1 MIPHE
6 SAPATSW
13 LSSDSDAPASGVV
26 WSPVTDSPSLSS
38 TEVGKRGPPLTPEP
52 DNLEHIDSW
61 NIAIPTDDDSIT
73 RRRRTLAPIQILTD
87 LERTKSSLDGNFWV
101 NYDLFRIALAVIDQV
116 ALAMGLSSGRTWDD
130 VLVYATEQAARQV
143 PQADPREW
151 AKVAERVVVSLVTV
165 DVEVVRHLVHT
176 TEGPTWRQ
184 QRFRLLYLHP
194 DGTDGL
200 EHLRAS
206 EQAINIFVD
215 ALDLDIEAAQIAN
228 EAQMAALIA
237 RGAVAS
243 AVQIARVARYRS
255 IEYQE
260 RIRRIVADTLID
272 PDTHDWL
279 GDVPAYLDAA
289 LAHVRD
295 RLDAET
301 ALLDTVADRR
311 AAVTDRT
318 QLDALNRLL
327 DILRECRYRHSE
339 LHRHLIGARGALR
352 QALDDRFA
360 RPPRRTHRTDLGADL
375 LVPLLA
381 GSTARAAGATDRLLA
396 VAGGLPVRWWPSL
409 TTMTDELC
417 TPPRTPELGA
427 EYEPP
432 EVDSIDTPEWWDA
445 YEAVVEALLAG
456 LSEPMRLS
464 QLLARVEQTAE
475 TVAADSD
482 TDDEQPLDPNVL
494 AATIVHAAHH
504 AWAPHLAGRSAGD
517 RLVVAIAT
525 GTTLDSTS
533 IRADDLLLIP
543 AELSADIAA
552 STPKAQRPNWFD
564 DGQEVPE

>member
-1 MIPHE
+1 MSE
-6 SAPATSW
+6 
-13 LSSDSDAPASGVV
+13 LDDF
-26 WSPVTDSPSLSS
+26 
-38 TEVGKRGPPLTPEP
+38 
-52 DNLEHIDSW
+52 EHTDSW

-73 RRRRTLAPIQILTD
+73 RRRRALAPIQILTD
-87 LERTKSSLDGNFWV
+87 LERTKSSLDGDFWA

-116 ALAMGLSSGRTWDD
+116 ALAMGLSSGRTWDET
-130 VLVYATEQAARQV
+130 LVYATEQAGRQV
-143 PQADPREW
+143 PDADPREW
-151 AKVAERVVVSLVTV
+151 AKVAERVVVSLVTI

-176 TEGPTWRQ
+176 ADGPTWRQ

-194 DGTDGL
+194 DSTDGL

-228 EAQMAALIA
+228 EAQMAALIE

-260 RIRRIVADTLID
+260 RIRRVVADTLID

-279 GDVPAYLDAA
+279 GDVPAYLNAA
-289 LAHVRD
+289 LDHVRG

-301 ALLDTVADRR
+301 TLLETVDERR
-311 AAVTDRT
+311 SAITDRT
-318 QLDALNRLL
+318 QLDAVNRLL
-327 DILRECRYRHSE
+327 EILRECRYRHSE

-381 GSTARAAGATDRLLA
+381 GPTQRAARAADRLLA
-396 VAGGLPVRWWPSL
+396 AAGGLHVRWWPSL

-432 EVDSIDTPEWWDA
+432 EIDSVDTPEWWDA
-445 YEAVVEALLAG
+445 YEDVAEALLAG
-456 LSEPMRLS
+456 LSEPVRLS
-464 QLLARVEQTAE
+464 QLLARIEHTAE
-475 TVAADSD
+475 TDATELD
-482 TDDEQPLDPNVL
+482 TDEGQTLDPSIL
-494 AATIVHAAHH
+494 AATVVHTAHH

-517 RLVVAIAT
+517 RLVVAVAT
-525 GTTLDSTS
+525 GKTLDSNM
-533 IRADDLLLIP
+533 IRSEDLLLIP
-543 AELSADIAA
+543 AELSADIAVPT
-552 STPKAQRPNWFD
+552 SKAQVPNRID
-564 DGQEVPE
+564 DRQEGPE

>member
-1 MIPHE
+1 MRQ
-6 SAPATSW
+6 
-13 LSSDSDAPASGVV
+13 
-26 WSPVTDSPSLSS
+26 
-38 TEVGKRGPPLTPEP
+38 RGPHLISEADDFSQTE
-52 DNLEHIDSW
+52 SW
-61 NIAIPTDDDSIT
+61 NISIPTDDDSIT
-73 RRRRTLAPIQILTD
+73 RRRRALAPIQVLTD
-87 LERTKSSLDGNFWV
+87 LERTKSSLDGDFWV
-101 NYDLFRIALAVIDQV
+101 NYDLFRLALAVIDQV
-116 ALAMGLSSGRTWDD
+116 ALAMGLSSGRTWNE

-143 PQADPREW
+143 PDADPQEW
-151 AKVAERVVVSLVTV
+151 TKVAERVVVSLVTI

-176 TEGPTWRQ
+176 SEGPAWRQ

-194 DGTDGL
+194 DSTDGL

-206 EQAINIFVD
+206 EQAINIFVE

-279 GDVPAYLDAA
+279 GDVPTYLNAA
-289 LAHVRD
+289 LDHVRG

-301 ALLDTVADRR
+301 ALLETVADRR
-311 AAVTDRT
+311 TGITDRT

-327 DILRECRYRHSE
+327 EILHECRYRHSE

-360 RPPRRTHRTDLGADL
+360 RPPRRTHRIDLGADL

-381 GSTARAAGATDRLLA
+381 GPTGGAARAADRLLA

-432 EVDSIDTPEWWDA
+432 EVDSVDAPEWWVT
-445 YEAVVEALLAG
+445 YEVVAEALLNG
-456 LSEPMRLS
+456 LSEPTRLS
-464 QLLARVEQTAE
+464 QLLTRIEQTAE
-475 TVAADSD
+475 TVAVESD
-482 TDDEQPLDPNVL
+482 TDEGQPLDPNVL
-494 AATIVHAAHH
+494 AATVVHAAHH

-517 RLVVAIAT
+517 RVVVAVET
-525 GTTLDSTS
+525 GNTLDSTM
-533 IRADDLLLIP
+533 IRANDLLLIP

-552 STPKAQRPNWFD
+552 SAPKDQRPDRID
-564 DGQEVPE
+564 DGQEETE

>member
-1 MIPHE
+1 M
-6 SAPATSW
+6 TS
-13 LSSDSDAPASGVV
+13 
-26 WSPVTDSPSLSS
+26 
-38 TEVGKRGPPLTPEP
+38 EP
-52 DNLEHIDSW
+52 DDFEHTDSW
-61 NIAIPTDDDSIT
+61 NVAIPTDDDSIT

-87 LERTKSSLDGNFWV
+87 LERTKSSLDGDFWV

-116 ALAMGLSSGRTWDD
+116 ALAMGLSSGRTWGE

-143 PQADPREW
+143 PDADPREW
-151 AKVAERVVVSLVTV
+151 AKVGERVVVSLVTI

-176 TEGPTWRQ
+176 AGGPVWRQ

-194 DGTDGL
+194 DITDGL

-289 LAHVRD
+289 LDHVRG
-295 RLDAET
+295 RLDAE
-301 ALLDTVADRR
+301 AVLLETVADRR
-311 AAVTDRT
+311 AAITDRT

-327 DILRECRYRHSE
+327 EILRECRYRHSE

-352 QALDDRFA
+352 HALDDRFA

-375 LVPLLA
+375 LMPLLA
-381 GSTARAAGATDRLLA
+381 GPTAGAARAADRLLA

-409 TTMTDELC
+409 TTMADELC
-417 TPPRTPELGA
+417 TPPRAPELGA

-432 EVDSIDTPEWWDA
+432 EIDQDDTPEWWDA
-445 YEAVVEALLAG
+445 YEDAADALLAG
-456 LSEPMRLS
+456 LSEPVRLS
-464 QLLARVEQTAE
+464 QLLARIEQTAE
-475 TVAADSD
+475 TVAFESN
-482 TDDEQPLDPNVL
+482 TDDGQSLDPSVL
-494 AATIVHAAHH
+494 AATVVHAAHH

-517 RLVVAIAT
+517 RVVVAFAT
-525 GTTLDSTS
+525 GNTLDSNM

-552 STPKAQRPNWFD
+552 STPKTQLPNRID